1 MTRQIYSI
9 MLLFFALVS
18 NAQNYIDLRTGFS
31 WLHADAWNNTIQTYN
46 ETRFW
51 QESQLTEL
59 KQGSSFGLAFSGV
72 LGKGFFL
79 SPSINY
85 KKFSA
90 KSNLEKIDLQ
100 WLDLGLACDIYPL
113 EFRMDSVSFRLR
125 PFVRIGFAG
134 SMLLARIALA
144 NGPATIDAET
154 YAPYNWPY
162 LLHTGIGLRYQPR
175 NVLGFFILID
185 ASNSPNASITDFRK
199 ALLGSLYANSKDKNK
214 TLQLGLHAGLTFR
227 LKN

>member
-1 MTRQIYSI
+1 MKRQIFSI
-9 MLLFFALVS
+9 MLVFFAHVS

-31 WLHADAWNNTIQTYN
+31 WLQANAWNTTIQTYN

-51 QESQLTEL
+51 QESPLTEL

-72 LGKGFFL
+72 LGKGIFL
-79 SPSINY
+79 SPSIQY

-90 KSNLEKIDLQ
+90 KSNLERIDLH

-144 NGPATIDAET
+144 NGPASIDGET
-154 YAPYNWPY
+154 FAPYNWPY

-185 ASNSPNASITDFRK
+185 ASTSPNASITDFRT
-199 ALLGSLYANSKDKNK
+199 ALLGSLYANTKDENRA
-214 TLQLGLHAGLTFR
+214 LQLGLHAGLTFR